1 MSFII
6 TMPNKKIMHNA
17 AKIDSPAPERLASV
31 KSLGIFL
38 QSCSR
43 RAGDKK
49 KSHNF
54 ESSYILARR
63 NKNSFI
69 FFAVL
74 NCWMLK
80 YGKCES
86 LDV

>member
-1 MSFII
+1 MSFRI

-17 AKIDSPAPERLASV
+17 AKIESPAPERLASV

-49 KSHNF
+49 KSHNLK
-54 ESSYILARR
+54 SNYILVSR
-63 NKNSFI
+63 NKNPFI
-69 FFAVL
+69 LFAVL
-74 NCWMLK
+74 NC
-80 YGKCES
+80 
-86 LDV
+86 